1 MQPLIVVTLS
11 VSAEQAGRLQAL
23 QTAFAQ
29 VCNAL
34 APLVQKTR
42 CWNRVTLH
50 HLAYKGLRQQFPTIG
65 SQMICNAIFSV
76 SRTARLVFQHPASPF
91 NLARL
96 GDKAL
101 PLLRFSDTSPVYFD
115 RHTLSLKS
123 GVLSMYTLDG
133 RMRFGLALTAE
144 QEMDFHEKKL
154 REVVLSRGT
163 EGVFELRFWFVES
176 QEEGMAAVAA
186 PQLNAGIPAYVEVE
200 SAA

>member
-1 MQPLIVVTLS
+1 MQPLLKVTLS
-11 VSAEQAGRLQAL
+11 VSPEQAERLQAL

-34 APLVQKTR
+34 SPLVQQTR

-50 HLAYKGLRQQFPTIG
+50 HLAYKDLRQQFPTIG
-65 SQMICNAIFSV
+65 SQMICNAIYSV
-76 SRTARLVFQHPASPF
+76 SRTGRLVYQHPKSPF

-96 GDKAL
+96 GSKGL
-101 PLLRFSDTSPVYFD
+101 PLLRFSDNSPVYFD

-123 GVLSMYTLDG
+123 GVLSIYTLDG
-133 RMRFGLALTAE
+133 RMRFALALTAE

-163 EGVFELRFWFVES
+163 DGVFELRFWFVES
-176 QEEGMAAVAA
+176 LEEGAGAVAA
-186 PQLNAGIPAYVEVE
+186 SQQNAGIPAYIEVE